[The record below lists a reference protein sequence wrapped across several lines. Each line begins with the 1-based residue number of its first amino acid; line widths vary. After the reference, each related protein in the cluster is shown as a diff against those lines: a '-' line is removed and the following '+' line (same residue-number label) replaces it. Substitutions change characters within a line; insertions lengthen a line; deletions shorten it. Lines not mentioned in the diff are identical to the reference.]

1 MKPLDA
7 SPPDTPLRT
16 RVAKD
21 DPATMKNLCS
31 LMDKAAHRTGGAVA
45 GGTEVARKLKSS
57 GHQPPGIFYTAAAG
71 AYLCSREGRM
81 LSCNAA
87 YAKMLGYRNP
97 AELLCAIRSVGEQLY
112 VQNEGYP
119 SLLTRL
125 SEGEIIQDLE
135 SQVYGKDGDIL
146 WVTEHFA
153 PHCDESG
160 EMTNYEVVVTDIS
173 DRKQAEIDRNIAYSL
188 MQTTMDSIAEYVAV
202 VDLEGCLIFANRAF
216 ERDLGAVA
224 GKERRLPFLPGQGCP
239 FRRFLSLV
247 TSNQNMDDSFQIRG
261 YCSIDGCP
269 GTLHA
274 GITPFRSPLG
284 EILGAVLVM
293 HAASE
298 K

>member
-1 MKPLDA
+1 MKPHDA

-21 DPATMKNLCS
+21 DPVTVNILPS
-31 LMDKAAHRTGGAVA
+31 FIGKAGHRTDGAVP
-45 GGTEVARKLKSS
+45 GGTEAVRKLKSS
-57 GHQPPGIFYTAAAG
+57 GYQPPGIFDTAAAG
-71 AYLCSREGRM
+71 IYLCSGEGRL

-97 AELLCAIRSVGEQLY
+97 AELLCAIRSVGEQIY
-112 VQNEGYP
+112 VQNEAYP
-119 SLLTRL
+119 SLLKRL
-125 SEGEIIQDLE
+125 AGGEIIQDLE

-146 WVTEHFA
+146 WVAEHFA

-160 EMTNYEVVVTDIS
+160 EMTNYEAVVTDIS

-202 VDLEGCLIFANRAF
+202 VDLEGFLIFANRAF
-216 ERDLGAVA
+216 EHDLGAVA
-224 GKERRLPFLPGQGCP
+224 GKERRLPFLPEEGCP

-261 YCSIDGCP
+261 YCSIDGFP
-269 GTLHA
+269 GTVHT
-274 GITPFRSPLG
+274 GITPFRSPMG

-293 HAASE
+293 HRES
-298 K
+298 KK